1 MIDNKEDKEMTTSST
16 VGDEEEPPKLNAK
29 TIEKIVEFRARIYE
43 TFGKVSMVLMATPRY
58 RNLPLGDLRHL
69 VLEPLMQ
76 DRIAIAQPKSDD
88 GAAAEALAGIAIWAS
103 VNEATD
109 ARIREQITNKV
120 FPVRLVGDEW
130 ANGEIHWL
138 LDVIAPNQRL
148 ATAVIANFKQITKG
162 KDLRLHPMIARLV
175 EPEALAK
182 MGAQRLPIDEA
193 TPAAKGE
200 DEGTR
205 RRD

>member
-1 MIDNKEDKEMTTSST
+1 MTKSPKTNGAASS
-16 VGDEEEPPKLNAK
+16 VADADAPEQPRLDAQAMAR
-29 TIEKIVEFRARIYE
+29 IAEFRSRIYE
-43 TFGKVSMVLMATPRY
+43 TFGKVSMALMATPRY
-58 RNLPLGDLRHL
+58 RSLPIGDLRHV

-76 DRIAIAQPKSDD
+76 DRIAIAQPKTDD
-88 GAAAEALAGIAIWAS
+88 GPAAEALAGIAIWAS

-109 ARIREQITNKV
+109 ARIREQIRNKV
-120 FPVRLVGDEW
+120 FPVRLSGDEW
-130 ANGEIHWL
+130 TNGEINWL

-182 MGAQRLPIDEA
+182 MGAQRLNADEA
-193 TPAAKGE
+193 GPAGA
-200 DEGTR
+200 
-205 RRD
+205 